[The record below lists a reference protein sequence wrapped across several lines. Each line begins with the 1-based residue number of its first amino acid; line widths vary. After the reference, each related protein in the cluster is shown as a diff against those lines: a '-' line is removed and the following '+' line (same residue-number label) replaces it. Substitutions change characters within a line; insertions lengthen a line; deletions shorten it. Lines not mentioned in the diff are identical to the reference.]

1 MIYEFMF
8 NVVDGT
14 KVSIFIVYTQGY
26 NIATICILKIVIL
39 FASTLFTGQRL
50 IKENIFL
57 KPFIIKILNN
67 LNVRENMKLNPTWSK
82 SIFIIYANLSFLI

>member
-1 MIYEFMF
+1 MVSVIYEFMF

-14 KVSIFIVYTQGY
+14 KVSIFIIIVYTQGY

-50 IKENIFL
+50 IKENIF
-57 KPFIIKILNN
+57 
-67 LNVRENMKLNPTWSK
+67 
-82 SIFIIYANLSFLI
+82 

>member
-1 MIYEFMF
+1 MVSVISEFMF

-14 KVSIFIVYTQGY
+14 KVSIFIIIVYTQGY

-50 IKENIFL
+50 IKENIF
-57 KPFIIKILNN
+57 
-67 LNVRENMKLNPTWSK
+67 
-82 SIFIIYANLSFLI
+82 